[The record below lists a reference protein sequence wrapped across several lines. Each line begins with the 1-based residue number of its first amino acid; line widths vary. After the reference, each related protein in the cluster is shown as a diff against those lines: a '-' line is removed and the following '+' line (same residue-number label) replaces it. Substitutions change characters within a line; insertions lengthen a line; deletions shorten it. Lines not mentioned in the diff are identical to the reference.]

1 MLHGPE
7 ICCYPTVG
15 SVLLEARGKSN
26 RSGAGLLSKGSL
38 SLSFFFFFVKQ
49 ESEELGGGE
58 I

>member
-1 MLHGPE
+1 M
-7 ICCYPTVG
+7 G

-38 SLSFFFFFVKQ
+38 SLSLFFFFFVKQ